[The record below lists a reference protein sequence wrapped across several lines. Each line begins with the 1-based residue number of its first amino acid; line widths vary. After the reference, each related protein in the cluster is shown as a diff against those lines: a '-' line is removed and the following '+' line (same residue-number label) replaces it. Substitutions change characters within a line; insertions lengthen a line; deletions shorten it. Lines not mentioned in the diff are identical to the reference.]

1 MSHDESGQRNSPQH
15 DSDYDGAWKE
25 ALREHFP
32 EIFGKFFP
40 IEHALIDWSEPLE
53 WCDKELSQ
61 VIGRA
66 GRRNREVDVLVKAR
80 LTTGSVQMV
89 FLHLEIQTAF
99 EEGFAVRLGHYNA
112 GLYWL
117 CQQRVLTLVLLADL
131 RRGWVPN
138 EDLFQIGSF
147 ESRIKFPTCKLI
159 DRLETDW
166 LDDNSLP
173 VILARAQVEAL
184 RTASDPEARY
194 ASKWTLLRSLYGL
207 GYDGHRVRGIL
218 KSIDWMMHLRDD
230 LAERLRQA
238 IHDYEEEQQMPYVT
252 SFERL
257 AEARG
262 EARGKVELIMDLLTG
277 ICGELPDEL
286 AERVRTLSLDRFSLL
301 AKQSR
306 QFQSVEDLKEWLNQQ
321 PTANG

>member
-1 MSHDESGQRNSPQH
+1 
-15 DSDYDGAWKE
+15 
-25 ALREHFP
+25 
-32 EIFGKFFP
+32 
-40 IEHALIDWSEPLE
+40 
-53 WCDKELSQ
+53 
-61 VIGRA
+61 
-66 GRRNREVDVLVKAR
+66 
-80 LTTGSVQMV
+80 
-89 FLHLEIQTAF
+89 
-99 EEGFAVRLGHYNA
+99 
-112 GLYWL
+112 
-117 CQQRVLTLVLLADL
+117 
-131 RRGWVPN
+131 
-138 EDLFQIGSF
+138 
-147 ESRIKFPTCKLI
+147 
-159 DRLETDW
+159 
-166 LDDNSLP
+166 
-173 VILARAQVEAL
+173 
-184 RTASDPEARY
+184 
-194 ASKWTLLRSLYGL
+194 
-207 GYDGHRVRGIL
+207 
-218 KSIDWMMHLRDD
+218 MHLRDD